1 MSEACKILNLLPRA
15 RFLRLLNLGLPASV
29 RQGSG
34 GGVLRGPS
42 KHTGA
47 EWLGEWLSVHVC
59 DPFARRFPDSCGFDG
74 GGGGGGVNL
83 HDAAPGSAKDVGGS
97 VSGCVWWLA
106 TAEMS
111 ALILRALHVVASSW
125 SASSGRPVG
134 GDGGVGGEGECLG
147 HIRGPPAPEHL
158 ARIGVGELP
167 EWAIV
172 EIAQIAQI
180 AEIILTGCTTDQQ
193 QESASEVPW
202 KGHWCLPDRGQWP
215 RCKPGRCAC

>member
-134 GDGGVGGEGECLG
+134 GDGGVGGEGGAENEKG
-147 HIRGPPAPEHL
+147 EEG
-158 ARIGVGELP
+158 GVGDEKGEDGGVGKGL
-167 EWAIV
+167 
-172 EIAQIAQI
+172 IAQCSFAR
-180 AEIILTGCTTDQQ
+180 D
-193 QESASEVPW
+193 
-202 KGHWCLPDRGQWP
+202 CLLLHQHL
-215 RCKPGRCAC
+215 CAMDPQLQVECVLL